1 MGCEWGGGGG
11 GGRRGGVLG
20 GRVLYIHLGFWMK
33 NYWEL
38 VKAKIMFT
46 RAQDYGMLLGSFK

>member
-1 MGCEWGGGGG
+1 MGCEWG